1 MKGGIFF
8 AAALL
13 AIGLSACTVEPTK
26 PKEPPAPE
34 PSTRLSIVTD
44 NYPVYYFTSRLA
56 GDAADVSFPVPHGED
71 PAYWQPD
78 RASIQKYQDAS
89 LILFNGAGYAQ
100 WAATASLPH
109 EKVVDTARGF
119 EGEFLQQQDAVAH
132 SHGPEGAHTHAG
144 IDFNTWLDPTLAI
157 RQAEAIRAALVQRM
171 PEKQKAIDDEAQM
184 LTTELLQL
192 DAQLKA
198 LSEPLAGRPVFASH
212 PVYNYLARR
221 YAWNLK
227 SMHWEPGEA
236 PDEAGWQAFDA
247 LRAEHPAGVML
258 WEDDLHPVNAAML
271 EERHIVPVVFRTCA
285 HTPPTGDYVKEMNAN
300 IARLADTLRDSSFP
314 PAPTAPETPGG
325 AAPMKLLEDAPAAP
339 VAVGE

>member
-1 MKGGIFF
+1 
-8 AAALL
+8 
-13 AIGLSACTVEPTK
+13 
-26 PKEPPAPE
+26 
-34 PSTRLSIVTD
+34 LSIVTD
-44 NYPVYYFTSRLA
+44 NYPVYYFASRLA

-78 RASIQKYQDAS
+78 RAAVQKYQDAS

-100 WAATASLPH
+100 WAATASLPQ
-109 EKVVDTARGF
+109 EKVVDTSRGF

-132 SHGPEGAHTHAG
+132 SHGPEGEHTHAG
-144 IDFNTWLDPTLAI
+144 IDFNTWLDPTLAM
-157 RQAEAIRAALVQRM
+157 RHVEAIRAALVQRT
-171 PEKQKAIDDEAQM
+171 PENQKAIDAEAQT
-184 LTTELLQL
+184 LTAELLQL

-198 LSEPLAGRPVFASH
+198 VGESLGGRPLFASH

-236 PDEAGWQAFDA
+236 PDEAGWQAFDG

-285 HTPPTGDYVKEMNAN
+285 NTPPTGDYVKEMNAN
-300 IARLADTLRDSSFP
+300 IARLADAIRDSSAVAA
-314 PAPTAPETPGG
+314 PAPPTTPGG
-325 AAPMKLLEDAPAAP
+325 ATPLELMEDVPEPPATP
-339 VAVGE
+339 GE